1 VLEIKKKH
9 YGEDHI
15 HNAITMENLSNILND
30 LGDHKGAE

>member
-15 HNAITMENLSNILND
+15 EYAKTLNDLAILISD
-30 LGDHKGAE
+30 LGDHEDAK